1 MLVKHNEDDLG
12 DKEMVLL
19 YVVAG
24 SLALSAINHS
34 LTICYYNKKAN
45 MLQSR
50 LRYDLYYN
58 FIKKCTE
65 TPECSKD

>member
-12 DKEMVLL
+12 DKEMMLL

-45 MLQSR
+45 ML
-50 LRYDLYYN
+50 
-58 FIKKCTE
+58 
-65 TPECSKD
+65 